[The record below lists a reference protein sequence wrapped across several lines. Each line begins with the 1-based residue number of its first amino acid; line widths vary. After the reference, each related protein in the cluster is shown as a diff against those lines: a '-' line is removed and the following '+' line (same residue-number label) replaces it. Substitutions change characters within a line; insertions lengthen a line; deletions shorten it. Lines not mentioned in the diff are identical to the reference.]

1 MGSNGEKPISQEDSL
16 SKEHEKMINV
26 ILRFFLISTTRHSAK
41 KATILILINKFLAIY

>member
-26 ILRFFLISTTRHSAK
+26 ILRFFLNKHN
-41 KATILILINKFLAIY
+41 KAFRKESYYTYIN